1 MQPNH
6 PTQKRRKKDKNP
18 AHRSLT
24 RTEIIRLP
32 LLPSGPD
39 GVGRRLLA
47 RDPRVGTGK
56 RSERDSNPRY
66 PVRVHTLSKRTPSAT
81 RSPLHSKRQGFGL
94 QAAASMPPRSLPAA
108 SSRLIRPTG
117 RRSLGSNPRAVP
129 SGILGHSPNPYNLI
143 RRDRDSNPGCRR
155 PTQRISNPPD
165 STTLAPLHLY
175 ALEDSN
181 LRPLGPQP
189 NALSS

>member
-1 MQPNH
+1 MKKPPLTGALRARKPAAYRCFLPDLTGLGGCFQHGTRGSARGNGARGIRTLGTRLGHIRFPSAHLQPLG
-6 PTQKRRKKDKNP
+6 
-18 AHRSLT
+18 HRSIRRDKGFAL
-24 RTEIIRLP
+24 RT
-32 LLPSGPD
+32 
-39 GVGRRLLA
+39 
-47 RDPRVGTGK
+47 
-56 RSERDSNPRY
+56 
-66 PVRVHTLSKRTPSAT
+66 
-81 RSPLHSKRQGFGL
+81 
-94 QAAASMPPRSLPAA
+94 AASMPPLSGPPRSLPAA
-108 SSRLIRPTG
+108 SCRLIRPTG

-129 SGILGHSPNPYNLI
+129 SGILGHSPKPHNLI

>member
-1 MQPNH
+1 MKKPPLTGALRARKPAAYRCFLPDLTGLGGRFQHGTRGSARGNGARGIRTLGTRLGHIRFPSAHLQPLG
-6 PTQKRRKKDKNP
+6 
-18 AHRSLT
+18 HRS
-24 RTEIIRLP
+24 IR
-32 LLPSGPD
+32 
-39 GVGRRLLA
+39 
-47 RDPRVGTGK
+47 RDK
-56 RSERDSNPRY
+56 
-66 PVRVHTLSKRTPSAT
+66 
-81 RSPLHSKRQGFGL
+81 GFAL
-94 QAAASMPPRSLPAA
+94 RAAASMPPPSGPPRSLPAA
-108 SSRLIRPTG
+108 SSRLIRPKG

-129 SGILGHSPNPYNLI
+129 LGILGHSPNPYNLI